1 MSLFGEF
8 DGGIPVRPIK
18 KNLNQMRKQFTA
30 LKDTPQP
37 VLTMPMMTLRLVM
50 IPMRILT
57 GVVIYFLIS
66 LDNPRAIL
74 GQSMGNPW
82 QYFGNP

>member
-1 MSLFGEF
+1 MSLLGEF
-8 DGGIPVRPIK
+8 DGGIPVRPLK

-57 GVVIYFLIS
+57 GVVIYIF
-66 LDNPRAIL
+66 
-74 GQSMGNPW
+74 
-82 QYFGNP
+82 

>member
-1 MSLFGEF
+1 MSLLGEF
-8 DGGIPVRPIK
+8 DGGIPVRPLK

-57 GVVIYFLIS
+57 GVAISMNTMSTKSSMSLRAHPPRMKTSLI
-66 LDNPRAIL
+66 
-74 GQSMGNPW
+74 
-82 QYFGNP
+82 